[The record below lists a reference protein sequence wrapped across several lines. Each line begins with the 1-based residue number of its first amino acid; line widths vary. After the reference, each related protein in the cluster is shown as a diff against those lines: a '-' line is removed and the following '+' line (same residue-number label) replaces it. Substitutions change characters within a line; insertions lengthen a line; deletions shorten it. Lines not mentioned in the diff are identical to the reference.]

1 MEVGEEAQEAT
12 IRRRSGR
19 SHSAAPFG
27 YDADGWSGST
37 SQLPSRLQQ
46 PLGISNAPATQPP
59 FRDRLLVSAD
69 NSLTEMHSSSFETEA
84 AFQKLLADHPALLRL
99 ANGADG
105 DLLLVT

>member
-59 FRDRLLVSAD
+59 FRDRLSGPHGHASV
-69 NSLTEMHSSSFETEA
+69 NSGNKTTSPPSKTSPNSFS
-84 AFQKLLADHPALLRL
+84 PAISM
-99 ANGADG
+99 ATGQ
-105 DLLLVT
+105 LLLTHRVA